1 MVHGYIV
8 HKADSQFIYIEGN
21 SHLSTCTGHEISQ
34 RKSLL
39 TMNMSAPESKS
50 GSPKVATLP
59 GNELGLARV
68 DSNTET
74 QAIEVDTTYLATT
87 PMATFYR
94 SVLFQMILFGALSF
108 VGPAMSDAISNLG
121 GGGLSSPYLANLAN
135 ALNYASGC
143 LVTIMGGPLINKLGI
158 KCSCVIAAVTFP
170 LAGSGYYTAARY
182 GTQWYLLFETIL
194 GGFTGGFLYVGET
207 TAMLSY
213 PDPNDRGFY
222 LGIWSAMRNSGSVIG
237 GAINF
242 ATNYSRASSGGIA
255 WSTYLIFVGFECTGV
270 VWAFLLSPTKRV
282 RRSDGTRVPTAETV
296 TWRAEFSALWLH
308 AQRKKTWLVFIPAFY
323 SFFYG
328 GTMGTYL
335 SLHFSVRSRALS
347 SLITPIIT
355 IVMVMAYGRML
366 DMRSWTQA
374 ARAWLAFGLWVV
386 PQIGCLI
393 WIGIEY
399 SKFGTS
405 EGQGLD
411 YGTDA
416 RRWAEAYLPYLI
428 IFTTGYWTQ
437 LSLYW
442 ILGTFSTDVK
452 SNARTGGLFR
462 AFETCGQAVSYAI
475 NSNYGGD
482 PRKPFYV
489 NCAVLILAIPCMAFL
504 IRQVPEV
511 PAEIDIDAVEIP
523 AGDRDKVIKG

>member
-1 MVHGYIV
+1 M
-8 HKADSQFIYIEGN
+8 AS
-21 SHLSTCTGHEISQ
+21 
-34 RKSLL
+34 
-39 TMNMSAPESKS
+39 PEAKS
-50 GSPKVATLP
+50 GDSKVATVP
-59 GNELGLARV
+59 ENELDVSRV
-68 DSNTET
+68 DSNPET
-74 QAIEVDTTYLATT
+74 QTFEVDTAYLTST
-87 PMATFYR
+87 PFTKFYR
-94 SVLFQMILFGALSF
+94 GVLCQMLLFGALSF

-135 ALNYASGC
+135 ALNYAAGA
-143 LVTIMGGPLINKLGI
+143 LVTLFGGPLINKIGI
-158 KCSCVIAAVTFP
+158 KWSCFIAAVIFP
-170 LAGSGYYTAARY
+170 LAGSGYYTAARF

-194 GGFTGGFLYVGET
+194 GGFTSGFLYVAET

-213 PDPNDRGFY
+213 PPPDDRGFY

-242 ATNYSRASSGGIA
+242 STNYRKASSGGIA
-255 WSTYLIFVGFECTGV
+255 WSTYLIFVGFECTGFI
-270 VWAFLLSPTKRV
+270 WAFLLSPTKRV
-282 RRSDGTRVPTAETV
+282 RRSDGARVPTTGTV
-296 TWRAEFSALWLH
+296 TWKAEFSALWQH
-308 AQRKKTWLVFIPAFY
+308 AQRRKTWLVFIPAFY

-355 IVMVMAYGRML
+355 IIMVMAYGQML
-366 DMRSWTQA
+366 DMKRWSQA
-374 ARAWLAFGLWVV
+374 ARAWLAFMLWLV

-399 SKFGTS
+399 SKFGTE

-411 YGTDA
+411 YGVNA

-452 SNARTGGLFR
+452 ANARTGGLFR

-475 NSNYGGD
+475 NSNYGTD

-489 NCAVLILAIPCMAFL
+489 NCAVLALAIPCMVFL
-504 IRQVPEV
+504 IKQVPEV
-511 PAEIDIDAVEIP
+511 PSDIDVDIDAVEMP
-523 AGDRDKVIKG
+523 TEDRDKGVAA

>member
-1 MVHGYIV
+1 M
-8 HKADSQFIYIEGN
+8 A
-21 SHLSTCTGHEISQ
+21 
-34 RKSLL
+34 
-39 TMNMSAPESKS
+39 APEAKS
-50 GSPKVATLP
+50 GDSKVATVP
-59 GNELGLARV
+59 GNELDIARV

-74 QAIEVDTTYLATT
+74 QAIEVDTAYLTST
-87 PMATFYR
+87 PFTKFYR
-94 SVLFQMILFGALSF
+94 GVLCQMLLFGALSF

-135 ALNYASGC
+135 ALNYAAGC
-143 LVTIMGGPLINKLGI
+143 LMTLLGGPLINKFGI
-158 KCSCVIAAVTFP
+158 KWSCLIAAVVFP
-170 LAGSGYYTAARY
+170 LSGSGYYTAARF

-194 GGFTGGFLYVGET
+194 GGFTSGFLYVGET

-213 PDPNDRGFY
+213 PPPNDRGFY

-242 ATNYSRASSGGIA
+242 STNYSRASSGGIA

-270 VWAFLLSPTKRV
+270 VWAFLLSPTKKV
-282 RRSDGTRVPTAETV
+282 RRSDGARVPTTGTV
-296 TWRAEFSALWLH
+296 TWKAEFSALWQH
-308 AQRKKTWLVFIPAFY
+308 AQRRKTWLVFIPAFY

-335 SLHFSVRSRALS
+335 SLHFSVRARALS

-355 IVMVMAYGRML
+355 IFMVVAYGQML
-366 DMRSWTQA
+366 DMRRWSQA
-374 ARAWLAFGLWVV
+374 ARAWLAFILWLV
-386 PQIGCLI
+386 PQICCLI

-399 SKFGTS
+399 SKFGTK

-411 YGTDA
+411 YGVNA

-475 NSNYGGD
+475 NSNYGSD

-489 NCAVLILAIPCMAFL
+489 NCAVLALAIPCMVFL

-511 PAEIDIDAVEIP
+511 PADIDIDAVEMP
-523 AGDRDKVIKG
+523 AEDRDKGVAA

>member
-1 MVHGYIV
+1 M
-8 HKADSQFIYIEGN
+8 AS
-21 SHLSTCTGHEISQ
+21 
-34 RKSLL
+34 
-39 TMNMSAPESKS
+39 PETKS
-50 GSPKVATLP
+50 GDAKVATVP
-59 GNELGLARV
+59 ENELGIARV
-68 DSNTET
+68 DSITQT
-74 QAIEVDTTYLATT
+74 QAIEVDTAYLNSPPLTK
-87 PMATFYR
+87 FFR
-94 SVLFQMILFGALSF
+94 GVLCQMILFGALSF

-135 ALNYASGC
+135 SLNYAAGC
-143 LVTIMGGPLINKLGI
+143 LMTLLGGPLINKFGI
-158 KCSCVIAAVTFP
+158 KWSCMIAAVIFP
-170 LAGSGYYTAARY
+170 LSGSGYYTAARY

-194 GGFTGGFLYVGET
+194 GGFTSGFLYVAET

-213 PDPNDRGFY
+213 PPPNDRGFF

-242 ATNYSRASSGGIA
+242 STNYSRASSGGIA

-270 VWAFLLSPTKRV
+270 IWAFLLSPTKRV
-282 RRSDGTRVPTAETV
+282 RRSDATPVPTTDTV
-296 TWRAEFSALWLH
+296 TWKGEFSALWQH
-308 AQRKKTWLVFIPAFY
+308 AQRRKTWLVFIPAFY

-355 IVMVMAYGRML
+355 IFMVMAYGRML
-366 DMRSWTQA
+366 DMRRWSQA
-374 ARAWLAFGLWVV
+374 ARAWLAFILWLV
-386 PQIGCLI
+386 PQICCFI

-399 SKFGTS
+399 SKFGT
-405 EGQGLD
+405 ETEQGLD
-411 YGTDA
+411 YGVNA

-452 SNARTGGLFR
+452 ANARTGGLFR

-475 NSNYGGD
+475 NSNYGSD

-489 NCAVLILAIPCMAFL
+489 NCAVLALAIPCMVFL
-504 IRQVPEV
+504 IKQVPEV
-511 PAEIDIDAVEIP
+511 PAEIDIDAVKMP
-523 AGDRDKVIKG
+523 AEDRDKVVQA